1 MPEFDFTTL
10 FFAVV
15 AIAVAFRLYRMLGT
29 HTPSDL
35 EDGRPV
41 ANLRRAP
48 APAPVTS
55 PPAAPDRPDDS
66 RWKGAAKAG
75 SPAENGLAAIGE
87 ADPSFDARA
96 FLEGARAA
104 YSLIVQ
110 AFAAGDSAA
119 LRPLLASD
127 VYAQFSEAILDRTAR
142 RRTQTVS
149 FVGALQSEIDSASI
163 VGTEAHIVVR
173 FAAKLLSATR
183 DAAGAVVEGSA
194 DAPEDHVDLWTFAR
208 DPKSANPNWTLL
220 ATQAVVAP

>member
-1 MPEFDFTTL
+1 MPQFDFTTL

-35 EDGRPV
+35 EDGRPI

-48 APAPVTS
+48 APAVPSPV
-55 PPAAPDRPDDS
+55 APDRNDDA
-66 RWKGAAKAG
+66 RWKGAATAG
-75 SPAENGLAAIGE
+75 SAAEQGLAAISA

-96 FLEGARAA
+96 FVEGARAA
-104 YSLIVQ
+104 YSMIVQ
-110 AFAAGDSAA
+110 AFAAGDSEA

-127 VYAQFSEAILDRTAR
+127 VYAQFAEAILDRKAR
-142 RRTQTVS
+142 QRTQSVS
-149 FVGALQSEIDSASI
+149 FIGALQSDIDSASI

-183 DAAGAVVEGSA
+183 DAAGVVVEGSA

-220 ATQAVVAP
+220 TTQAVPTP

>member
-29 HTPSDL
+29 HTPSDPV
-35 EDGRPV
+35 DGRPV

-48 APAPVTS
+48 APIPVAPS
-55 PPAAPDRPDDS
+55 PTTPDRSDDS
-66 RWKGAAKAG
+66 RWIGAAKAG
-75 SPAENGLAAIGE
+75 SPAEGGLAAIGA

-96 FLEGARAA
+96 FLEGARSA
-104 YSLIVQ
+104 YTLIVQ
-110 AFAAGDSAA
+110 AFAAGNSAA

-127 VYAQFSEAILDRTAR
+127 VFAQFSEAILERTAR
-142 RRTQTVS
+142 RQTQTVS
-149 FVGALQSEIDSASI
+149 FVGALQSEVNSASI
-163 VGTEAHIVVR
+163 VGSEAHIVVR
-173 FAAKLLSATR
+173 FAAKLLRATR

-194 DAPEDHVDLWTFAR
+194 DAPEDHVDLWTFSR

-220 ATQAVVAP
+220 ATQAVLGH

>member
-1 MPEFDFTTL
+1 MPQFDFTTL

-41 ANLRRAP
+41 ANLRRAT
-48 APAPVTS
+48 APVS
-55 PPAAPDRPDDS
+55 ASSAAPMRADDS

-75 SPAENGLAAIGE
+75 SPAEEGLAAISG

-104 YSLIVQ
+104 YTMIVQ
-110 AFAAGDSAA
+110 AFAAGDADA

-127 VYAQFSEAILDRTAR
+127 VYAQFAEAILAR
-142 RRTQTVS
+142 AAAKRTQSVA
-149 FVGALQSEIDSASI
+149 FIGLLQSDIDSASL
-163 VGTEAHIVVR
+163 VGSQAHIVVR

-183 DAAGAVVEGSA
+183 DATGAVVEGSA
-194 DAPEDHVDLWTFAR
+194 DAPQDHVDLWTFAR
-208 DPKSANPNWTLL
+208 DPKSANPNWILL
-220 ATQAVVAP
+220 ATQAVLAP